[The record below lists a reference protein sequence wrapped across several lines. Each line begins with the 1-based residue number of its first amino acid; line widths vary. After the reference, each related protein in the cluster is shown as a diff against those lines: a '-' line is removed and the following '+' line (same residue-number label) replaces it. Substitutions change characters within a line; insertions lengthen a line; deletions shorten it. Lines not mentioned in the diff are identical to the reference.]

1 MARKD
6 EFQIILFQNPPLL
19 KIRCYS
25 SSEEIN
31 SLLTGLKQQ
40 GKRIG
45 FVPTMGALH
54 EGHESLVIRAKAE
67 NDIVVCSIF
76 VNPTQF
82 NDPKDLEK
90 YPRMP
95 EKDVQRLESVGCDI
109 AFIPGVS
116 DIYPHGNKM
125 LDIHFGKMEET
136 MEGAFRPGHFAG
148 VATVVDRL
156 FNIVQ
161 PTSAYF
167 GEKDFQQLAI
177 IRKMTQMMGHTI
189 SIVGCPTLRESDG
202 LAMSSR
208 NLLLTEEQRKA
219 APLIYKAM
227 KQAEAFIPHH
237 TPSAVIELVKRNIE
251 QSMFLKVQYFQL
263 VDPETLEDIDTWEGR
278 KVVQGCIA
286 VLTEGPRLIDNVTY
300 SM

>member
-1 MARKD
+1 M
-6 EFQIILFQNPPLL
+6 
-19 KIRCYS
+19 KIHCFS
-25 SSEEIN
+25 SIEEIN
-31 SLLTGLKQQ
+31 RAISNLKSQ
-40 GKRIG
+40 GKKIG

-54 EGHESLVIRAKAE
+54 EGHESLVKQAKAE
-67 NDIVVCSIF
+67 NDVVICSIF

-95 EKDVQRLESVGCDI
+95 EKDVNRLELVGCDI

-116 DIYPHGNKM
+116 DIYPNGNKM

-136 MEGAFRPGHFAG
+136 MEGAFRPGHFTG

-161 PTSAYF
+161 PTNSYF

-177 IRKMTQMMGHTI
+177 IRRMTNMMGHSTKI
-189 SIVGCPTLRESDG
+189 IGCPTLRENDG
-202 LAMSSR
+202 VAMSSR
-208 NLLLTEEQRKA
+208 NLILTTEQRNA
-219 APLIYKAM
+219 APLIYKAL
-227 KQAEAFIPHH
+227 KQVETFIPYH
-237 TPSAVIELVKRNIE
+237 TPEAVIALATRYVE

-263 VDPETLEDIDTWEGR
+263 VNNETLEDIKSWEKGT
-278 KVVQGCIA
+278 KVQGCIA
-286 VLTEGPRLIDNVTY
+286 VLTEGPRLIDNVSY
-300 SM
+300 SL

>member
-1 MARKD
+1 MH
-6 EFQIILFQNPPLL
+6 QVISNL
-19 KIRCYS
+19 KA
-25 SSEEIN
+25 
-31 SLLTGLKQQ
+31 Q

-54 EGHESLVIRAKAE
+54 EGHESLVIKAKSE
-67 NDIVVCSIF
+67 NDVVVCSIF

-95 EKDVQRLESVGCDI
+95 EKDVKRLEEVGCDI

-263 VDPETLEDIDTWEGR
+263 VDPETLEDIDNWEGR

>member
-1 MARKD
+1 MKIQCFSSV
-6 EFQIILFQNPPLL
+6 EEMHQVISNL
-19 KIRCYS
+19 KA
-25 SSEEIN
+25 
-31 SLLTGLKQQ
+31 Q

-54 EGHESLVIRAKAE
+54 EGHESLVIKAKSE
-67 NDIVVCSIF
+67 NDVVVCSIF

-95 EKDVQRLESVGCDI
+95 EKDVKRLEAVGCDI

-177 IRKMTQMMGHTI
+177 IRRMTQMMGHTI
-189 SIVGCPTLRESDG
+189 NIVGCPTLREDDG

-208 NLLLTEEQRKA
+208 NLLLTDEQRKA
-219 APLIYKAM
+219 APLIYKAL

-237 TPSAVIELVKRNIE
+237 TPEAVIELVKRYVE
-251 QSMFLKVQYFQL
+251 QSMFLRVQYFQL
-263 VDPETLEDIDTWEGR
+263 VDPETLEDITSWEG
-278 KVVQGCIA
+278 KKTVQGCIA
-286 VLTEGPRLIDNVTY
+286 VLTEGPRLIDNVAYTL
-300 SM
+300 

>member
-1 MARKD
+1 
-6 EFQIILFQNPPLL
+6 L
-19 KIRCYS
+19 KIQCFS
-25 SSEEIN
+25 SVEEMHQVISN
-31 SLLTGLKQQ
+31 LKAQ

-54 EGHESLVIRAKAE
+54 EGHESLVIKAKSE
-67 NDIVVCSIF
+67 NDVVVCSIF

-95 EKDVQRLESVGCDI
+95 EKDVKRLEEVGCDI

-177 IRKMTQMMGHTI
+177 IRRMTQMMGHTI
-189 SIVGCPTLRESDG
+189 NIVGCPTLREDDG

-208 NLLLTEEQRKA
+208 NLLLTDEQRKA
-219 APLIYKAM
+219 APLIYKAL

-237 TPSAVIELVKRNIE
+237 TPEAVIELVKRYVE
-251 QSMFLKVQYFQL
+251 QSMFLRVQYFQL
-263 VDPETLEDIDTWEGR
+263 VDPETLEDITSWEG
-278 KVVQGCIA
+278 KKTVQGCIA
-286 VLTEGPRLIDNVTY
+286 VLTEGPRLIDNVAYTL
-300 SM
+300 